1 MLLGTYE
8 QLYTYV
14 IFAAWVFYALAAFAV
29 IVLRRKMPNT
39 PRPYRVWGYP
49 VVPVAFVLAAVWFLV
64 NMLLERPA
72 EAGWGCL
79 ILLAG
84 IPVYLIWKRRGAG

>member
-1 MLLGTYE
+1 
-8 QLYTYV
+8 
-14 IFAAWVFYALAAFAV
+14 VFYALAAFAV
-29 IVLRRKMPNT
+29 IVLRAKMPNR

-49 VVPVAFVLAAVWFLV
+49 MVPVVFVLTAGWFLV

-79 ILLAG
+79 IVLAG
-84 IPVYLIWKRRGAG
+84 IPVYLIWKRRASRC